1 MKIPYSSIKS
11 YLKQKNIH
19 FRSDVTKERLS
30 DSDNV
35 VFSSS
40 LVMENYIGIYKGNN
54 LCSVGAFTYACSP
67 VLPELKIGRYS
78 SIARGLTFFGTGHPV
93 DFASTSP
100 FTYLPKKKSLLLK
113 PYEDKNIL
121 FNNAIYK
128 GKGGAQ
134 GVRIGNDV
142 WIGQN
147 VTIKFGVTIGD
158 GAIVAANSVVTK
170 DIPPYTVVGGVPAKF
185 IKKRF
190 DDNLISRF
198 LESKW
203 WNYDLTDLNGLNFEN
218 PHTFLDQ
225 LSSRG
230 LNEYKPS
237 TITAAKLLEHYFS
250 SKAPKKLPRDISDG
264 IRFNYYFSGYGWI
277 NGISS
282 DCAVG
287 LDRQL
292 ESIRIT
298 SNNPNITILYSVLRN
313 GKWHDFSSNEPIILD
328 NYETHEPIQAVKFV
342 VPGRK
347 VIYRIMLKNKDWSRS
362 FRDGEVASIN
372 AKIFGIHVAIV

>member
-203 WNYDLTDLNGLNFEN
+203 WNYDLTDLNGLNFEK

-328 NYETHEPIQAVKFV
+328 NYETHEPIQAVKFL

-362 FRDGEVASIN
+362 FHDGEVASIN